1 MANRTDP
8 GAISVHGTN
17 PQHLIEKI
25 VRLKIHACQYWKEHC
40 YALTAE
46 TLVDKAVDLEYIG
59 GTYGGSRK
67 PAPFLCLILKML
79 QLQPELEIVFEFI
92 KNKDYKYVTALGCFY
107 LRLIGKPEDVYSY
120 FEPLYNDYRKIRY
133 RETDGKYRLIHV
145 DELVDELLL
154 KEAVCDTILPRIPKR
169 QVLEESGALKP
180 RHSVLEDL
188 DEDDETLLDEIRD
201 TGAVTE
207 QQGVKGG
214 VDELIEN
221 PRAEGLRPDRS
232 SEEKSK
238 DGERHRDRDDE
249 ERRNRKDKKRH
260 KKEKKKTKYR
270 TRGSIS
276 RSRSKHRDES
286 DRSEES
292 RSRSK
297 SRSSSRSQK
306 KKNKKAKWKKHLK
319 EKRRERDR
327 DREKS
332 KEKGR
337 DRSSS
342 KDKKNRSNKDKGQ
355 DDDKGKDVPVDENS
369 EQYWLSLRA
378 KLGLKPA

>member
-8 GAISVHGTN
+8 NAISVHGTN

-46 TLVDKAVDLEYIG
+46 TLVDKAVELEYVG

-67 PAPFLCLILKML
+67 PAPFICLILKML
-79 QLQPELEIVFEFI
+79 QLQPELEIVYEFI

-107 LRLIGKPEDVYSY
+107 LRLIGKAEDIY
-120 FEPLYNDYRKIRY
+120 FYLEPLYNDYRKLRY

-145 DELVDELLL
+145 DEFIDELLL
-154 KEAVCDTILPRIPKR
+154 KEAVCDTILPHISKR

-188 DEDDETLLDEIRD
+188 DEDDETLLEEIRD
-201 TGAVTE
+201 NGATSDQKGVTA
-207 QQGVKGG
+207 GA
-214 VDELIEN
+214 DELIEN
-221 PRAEGLRPDRS
+221 PRAEGLRPNRS
-232 SEEKSK
+232 SEENSK
-238 DGERHRDRDDE
+238 DGQEHRDKDDE
-249 ERRNRKDKKRH
+249 ERRKKKDKKRH

-276 RSRSKHRDES
+276 RSRSRHRNES

-292 RSRSK
+292 RSKSR
-297 SRSSSRSQK
+297 SRSSSRSEK
-306 KKNKKAKWKKHLK
+306 KKKKKSKWKKQLK
-319 EKRRERDR
+319 EKRRE
-327 DREKS
+327 KS
-332 KEKGR
+332 KEKNR
-337 DRSSS
+337 DRSNSRE
-342 KDKKNRSNKDKGQ
+342 KKEKNNKDKDRNEKQ
-355 DDDKGKDVPVDENS
+355 GKDVPVNENS
-369 EQYWLSLRA
+369 EEYWISLRA
-378 KLGLKPA
+378 KAGLKPL